1 MIISCHKERTS
12 TTVFHENMK
21 FLYKMTPFYLTQ
33 KPTNS
38 IQFKKIKTIQKK
50 KTICNTIRSNQI
62 FYVGVENYYYL
73 FFKYKH
79 FFLFLHLKTSIILQR
94 STENYSQE
102 LYKIMQHVEPLNSLN
117 TNIHLRFN

>member
-1 MIISCHKERTS
+1 MIIICHKERTS

-38 IQFKKIKTIQKK
+38 IQKNQDNTKEKTIY
-50 KTICNTIRSNQI
+50 NTIRSNQI
-62 FYVGVENYYYL
+62 FYVGVENYYYYL

-94 STENYSQE
+94 STEDYLQK